1 VYKFNPISDD
11 VEVVKKN
18 LCVSV
23 NSGQMYEH
31 IVGRPNFS
39 FDFNIYFWFCRQRNK
54 KIGSIAPIKLFL
66 HLNYN
71 SYAHHFTHF
80 SIKSI
85 AESPSPIG
93 TIGACAARSPTE
105 SNGGSSILPM
115 EILIVLVL
123 IILHGLLVLGEIAL
137 LTAKRSRL
145 EGAKMKGSRNA
156 SIALGLLDNI
166 DQYLSAMQIGITLI
180 SIVEGAYAG
189 VAIGHQLEPMVA
201 LIPTFQPYA
210 EQISLTIVVT
220 LITYLSLIVGELA
233 PKYIAIQYAETLA
246 ITCAPIMSFI
256 TKLTGPVS
264 TFLSW
269 STKMFMRLLFI
280 KPNDQASI
288 SEDEI
293 KLMVKMANQQGVL
306 HQKESEFIQNILR
319 FADRDAYTIMTHRN
333 TVEWL
338 DLNAPEAENDRIIYE
353 SGYTKFLVCEDSIE
367 NILGVVKL
375 RDYIDKKT
383 KKGFNLREIVTQ
395 PLYIP
400 ETMNALKILERFRKD
415 RNYFAVVVDEYG
427 STQGIITLHDLTE
440 NIFGTL
446 PDLDDAAE
454 PDIVTREDGSLL
466 VDGMIP
472 IDELRETVSL
482 KEFDFEDAD
491 YSTLAGFI
499 LYKLSEI
506 PEAGDV
512 LDTEGYRFEIIDMDK
527 SKIDKVLISK
537 HPTKDTGDLD

>member
-1 VYKFNPISDD
+1 MEII
-11 VEVVKKN
+11 
-18 LCVSV
+18 
-23 NSGQMYEH
+23 
-31 IVGRPNFS
+31 IV
-39 FDFNIYFWFCRQRNK
+39 
-54 KIGSIAPIKLFL
+54 L
-66 HLNYN
+66 
-71 SYAHHFTHF
+71 
-80 SIKSI
+80 
-85 AESPSPIG
+85 
-93 TIGACAARSPTE
+93 
-105 SNGGSSILPM
+105 
-115 EILIVLVL
+115 ILIV
-123 IILHGLLVLGEIAL
+123 LHGLLVLGEIAL

-145 EGAKMKGSRNA
+145 EGEKLKGNRNA
-156 SIALGLLDNI
+156 AIALGLLDNI

-189 VAIGHQLEPMVA
+189 VAIGHQLEPLVA
-201 LIPTFQPYA
+201 LVPAFAPYA
-210 EQISLTIVVT
+210 EQISITVVVT

-233 PKYIAIQYAETLA
+233 PKYIAIQYAEALA
-246 ITCAPIMSFI
+246 IACAPVMAFI
-256 TKLTGPVS
+256 TKVTGPIS
-264 TFLSW
+264 RFLSW
-269 STKMFMRLLFI
+269 STKLFMRLLFI

-338 DLNAPEAENDRIIYE
+338 DINAAATENDRVMYE
-353 SGYTKFLVCEDSIE
+353 SGYTKFLVCDDSVE

-375 RDYIDKKT
+375 RDYIDKRN
-383 KKGFNLREIVTQ
+383 KKGFNLREILTQ

-400 ETMNALKILERFRKD
+400 ETMNALKILERFRKE

-446 PDLDDAAE
+446 PDVDDMVD

-506 PEAGDV
+506 PKVGDV
-512 LDTEGYRFEIIDMDK
+512 LDTEGYRFEIMDMDK

-537 HPTKDTGDLD
+537 KLEVPGEE